1 MAKGKAS
8 VSSSG
13 ASMSKYDVEVEAR
26 LRALEKDAHP
36 IPTGA
41 TQKKVDDRLAAL
53 EAKSS
58 GSTGGS
64 DADLAE
70 RVSIIEA
77 VLRKDPKLA
86 FEKLAAKERAERG

>member
-26 LRALEKDAHP
+26 LKALESQAHP
-36 IPTGA
+36 DRACT
-41 TQKKVDDRLAAL
+41 DD
-53 EAKSS
+53 
-58 GSTGGS
+58 GGG
-64 DADLAE
+64 DLAE

-77 VLRKDPKLA
+77 VLRKIDIIS

>member
-26 LRALEKDAHP
+26 LK
-36 IPTGA
+36 
-41 TQKKVDDRLAAL
+41 AL
-53 EAKSS
+53 EAKAHDDC
-58 GSTGGS
+58 GITDG
-64 DADLAE
+64 DLAE

-77 VLRKDPKLA
+77 VLRKVDMIG
-86 FEKLAAKERAERG
+86 FEKLAAQERAERG